1 MIVFCMADIVN
12 SNDILYFPAPLDQSV
27 EYFLMKGVLN
37 YIGSVDVRYLDGW
50 CMPIWFFLLKCL
62 FAI

>member
-1 MIVFCMADIVN
+1 MISYVYM
-12 SNDILYFPAPLDQSV
+12 LLLDQSV

-50 CMPIWFFLLKCL
+50 LIS
-62 FAI
+62 I

>member
-1 MIVFCMADIVN
+1 MNVFCMADIVN

-50 CMPIWFFLLKCL
+50 CMPI
-62 FAI
+62 